1 MGTIDDYLDDLDPAD
16 RAVIAHVY
24 DVVRSELGDLEQGKS
39 YGMPA
44 LLYRGKALISVMRTR
59 KHIGVYPYSGRV
71 PRSSPR
77 PSRISTTTRARS
89 ASSPTGRSRTPPS
102 APSSPRG
109 SPRSRTRRC
118 GVERP
123 PDREPTRVIPRTRS
137 THDAGRANPVMP
149 VLPHNVG

>member
-71 PRSSPR
+71 PAVVAE
-77 PSRISTTTRARS
+77 T
-89 ASSPTGRSRTPPS
+89 
-102 APSSPRG
+102 
-109 SPRSRTRRC
+109 
-118 GVERP
+118 VEDLDYDKGTIRFQ
-123 PDREPTRVIPRTRS
+123 PDRPLSDATIRAIVAARVAEIE
-137 THDAGRANPVMP
+137 NPA
-149 VLPHNVG
+149 LRRRETT